1 MRLHS
6 VLFSAVICAF
16 LCGPAV
22 LLEVQKAGVA
32 VPDWLT
38 GNSAKYLTGGTSNV
52 QVAPYLNIEGFAG
65 KDLQAAIED
74 KIGNFIPMKASA
86 LLTNAKLQRCA
97 ITESDEVARW
107 SCIPTHYD
115 SPIVYSEK
123 GDFLAQMPL
132 VDAVNAQRGVER
144 FAAGLADVARRFP
157 EKQFVVI
164 VADNSNTSEAN
175 PALGLVA
182 GAYTTADAVNVFY
195 GACSGLDNL
204 FVSEVNYQ
212 DPQEYYQ
219 YFYRTDHHWNG
230 YGAVDA
236 YVKSLDAFDDDT
248 ASALHVPLEQL
259 PPLTG
264 LEWLSEHGSACR
276 NGLMIIDEPVNEPSL
291 PLSGVLL
298 EKGAAPPV
306 AADDGVALM
315 REAGPIASYD
325 FYQTWYGQWRDTVA
339 VNDSASLPDSS
350 ALVICDSFGTAF
362 KWVASTGFGRV
373 STLYDLHD
381 SRTEAVPLS
390 RTLSESDA
398 DTIFL
403 VARVT
408 SYQKALDRFPEY
420 FE

>member
-1 MRLHS
+1 MKVRALVFS
-6 VLFSAVICAF
+6 VALCVF

-22 LLEVQKAGVA
+22 LFVTQKAEIA

-38 GNSAKYLTGGTSNV
+38 GSSAKYLVGGISNV
-52 QVAPYLNIEGFAG
+52 QVAPYLNIEGFAD
-65 KDLQAAIED
+65 KDLQTAIED
-74 KIGNFIPMKASA
+74 KLSNFIPMKASA
-86 LLTNAKLQRCA
+86 LLASAKLQRYA
-97 ITESDEVARW
+97 IAESDEVARW
-107 SCIPTHYD
+107 GCIPTHYD
-115 SPIVYSEK
+115 SPIVYSGK
-123 GDFLAQMPL
+123 GDFLSQMPL
-132 VDAVNAQRGVER
+132 VDVANAQRGVEK
-144 FAAGLADVARRFP
+144 FADGLADVARRFP

-175 PALGLVA
+175 LALGLVA
-182 GAYTTADAVNVFY
+182 GAYTTADAVNAFCE
-195 GACSGLDNL
+195 ACGGPDNL
-204 FVSEVNYQ
+204 FVSEVYYQ

-236 YVKSLDAFDDDT
+236 YVKSLGAFDNDT
-248 ASALHVPLEQL
+248 ASALRVPLEQL

-276 NGLMIIDEPVNEPSL
+276 NGLMIIDESVNEPLL

-298 EKGAAPPV
+298 EEGATSPV
-306 AADDGVALM
+306 VADDGVALV

-339 VNDSASLPDSS
+339 VNDSASLPESS

-362 KWVASTGFGRV
+362 KWVASTGFGSV

-381 SRTEAVPLS
+381 SRAEARPLS
-390 RTLSESDA
+390 QTLSESDA
-398 DTIFL
+398 DAVFL
-403 VARVT
+403 VARV
-408 SYQKALDRFPEY
+408 SNYQKVLDRFPDYLE
-420 FE
+420 

>member
-1 MRLHS
+1 M
-6 VLFSAVICAF
+6 
-16 LCGPAV
+16 
-22 LLEVQKAGVA
+22 
-32 VPDWLT
+32 PDWLT
-38 GNSAKYLTGGTSNV
+38 GSSAKYLTGGISNV
-52 QVAPYLNIEGFAG
+52 QVTPYLNVEGFAD
-65 KDLQAAIED
+65 KDLQTAIED
-74 KIGNFIPMKASA
+74 KISNFIPMKASA

-97 ITESDEVARW
+97 IAESNEVTRW
-107 SCIPTHYD
+107 GCVPTHYD
-115 SPIVYSEK
+115 SSIVYSGK
-123 GDFLAQMPL
+123 GDSLSQMPL
-132 VDAVNAQRGVER
+132 ADAANVQGGVEK
-144 FAAGLADVARRFP
+144 FAAGLADVVRRFP

-182 GAYTTADAVNVFY
+182 GAYTTADAANVFY
-195 GACSGLDNL
+195 EACGGLDNL
-204 FVSEVNYQ
+204 FVSEVYYQ

-236 YVKSLDAFDDDT
+236 YIKSLDAFDNDT
-248 ASALHVPLEQL
+248 ASVLRAPLEQL

-276 NGLMIIDEPVNEPSL
+276 NGLMIIDESVNEPSL
-291 PLSGVLL
+291 PLSSVLL
-298 EKGAAPPV
+298 EEGATPPV
-306 AADDGVALM
+306 VADDGVTLM
-315 REAGPIASYD
+315 RESGPIASYD

-339 VNDSASLPDSS
+339 VNDSASLPESS

-381 SRTEAVPLS
+381 SRSEVVPLS
-390 RTLSESDA
+390 KTLSESDA

-408 SYQKALDRFPEY
+408 SYQKVLDRFPEY